1 MLLRL
6 FYLLGRQKGNSWKNS
21 QNANRDKM
29 KSTNQWKYM
38 QANKIMLSTIL
49 SKFFFFFFLSP
60 QILSQW
66 FQSVVP
72 QTSSTRSQDLVRNDP
87 ILKILWEM
95 QIPRL
100 TSDLLN
106 QKLRLGP
113 SRLNPIK
120 LHRYFLSML
129 KCEKYSISYCQL
141 SEETGNVAFSD
152 CAKHTEDSDR
162 LSD

>member
-87 ILKILWEM
+87 ILKIL
-95 QIPRL
+95 
-100 TSDLLN
+100 
-106 QKLRLGP
+106 
-113 SRLNPIK
+113 
-120 LHRYFLSML
+120 
-129 KCEKYSISYCQL
+129 
-141 SEETGNVAFSD
+141 
-152 CAKHTEDSDR
+152 
-162 LSD
+162 